1 MTTEIQRPTLRQ
13 WGCLLGLTA
22 AATVYNTSEFLPTA
36 LLTSIG
42 ESLGVS
48 ESGVGMVISTYAW
61 VVTLLS
67 LPLMILASRVSMR
80 RLLLWVLGLF
90 ALLQLATG
98 LSQGYWV
105 LMVSRMGVACV
116 HALFWAIVAPLAVR
130 QMPEAWHGVALG
142 TLSVGS
148 SVAMVLGIPLG
159 RALGLHVGW
168 RGAFLTL
175 GALAAILFLALLP
188 ALPPTPKEK
197 AFTFGEV
204 PGLLKNRT
212 LLKIYGAT
220 MLALGGYYCWNSYLD
235 AFLLKTAGL
244 TPNTIT
250 GIFTVLG
257 LASVGGGVLYT
268 LVSRR
273 CNRLLELGILTIGIP
288 LLILL
293 PVAHSLAL
301 TVLFCA
307 LPAIGFTLFNVSCQS
322 DVVSS
327 TQGSASAVAMAIFSA
342 LFNLGVAAGTLLG
355 AGVCDIASLGWTAP
369 VGGVVALLALS
380 ATLLGQSKKA

>member
-1 MTTEIQRPTLRQ
+1 MTTDNQRPTLRQ

-36 LLTSIG
+36 LLTNIG
-42 ESLGVS
+42 GTLAVS
-48 ESGVGMVISTYAW
+48 ESRVGLIISAYAW

-67 LPLMILASRVSMR
+67 LPLMVLASRFSMR
-80 RLLLWVLGLF
+80 RILFWVLGLF

-98 LSQGYWV
+98 LSQGYWA
-105 LMVSRMGVACV
+105 LMASRMGVACV

-175 GALAAILFLALLP
+175 GALAAAFFLALLP
-188 ALPPTPKEK
+188 ALPPAPKEK
-197 AFTFGEV
+197 AFTFREI

-220 MLALGGYYCWNSYLD
+220 ILALGGYYCWNSYLD

-244 TPNTIT
+244 TPNAIT

-257 LASVGGGVLYT
+257 IASVGGGVLYT

-273 CNRLLELGILTIGIP
+273 CNRLLELGVLTMGIP
-288 LLILL
+288 LLALL
-293 PVAHSLAL
+293 PATRFLAG
-301 TVLFCA
+301 TVLLCA
-307 LPAIGFTLFNVSCQS
+307 IPAIGFTLFNVACQS

-327 TQGSASAVAMAIFSA
+327 TRGNASAVAMAIFSA

-355 AGVCDIASLGWTAP
+355 AGVCNIASLGWTAP
-369 VGGVVALLALS
+369 VGGLLALLALS
-380 ATLLGQSKKA
+380 TTFFGRSQKP

>member
-1 MTTEIQRPTLRQ
+1 MTTENQRPTLRQ

-42 ESLGVS
+42 GSLEVS
-48 ESGVGMVISTYAW
+48 ESSVGMVISAYAW

-67 LPLMILASRVSMR
+67 LPLMILASRLPMR
-80 RLLLWVLGLF
+80 RLLLWVLALF
-90 ALLQLATG
+90 SLLQLATG
-98 LSQGYWV
+98 FSQGYWA
-105 LMVSRMGVACV
+105 LMASRMGVACV

-142 TLSVGS
+142 ILSVGS

-175 GALAAILFLALLP
+175 GAMAAALFLALLP
-188 ALPPTPKEK
+188 ALPPASKEK
-197 AFTFGEV
+197 AFTFREI
-204 PGLLKNRT
+204 PGLLQNRT
-212 LLKIYGAT
+212 LQKIYGAT
-220 MLALGGYYCWNSYLD
+220 ILALGGYYCWNSYLD

-244 TPNTIT
+244 TPNAIT
-250 GIFTVLG
+250 GIFTILG
-257 LASVGGGVLYT
+257 IASVGGGILYT

-273 CNRLLELGILTIGIP
+273 CSHLLELGVLAIGIP
-288 LLILL
+288 LLAL
-293 PVAHSLAL
+293 PSVSHSLAATAL
-301 TVLFCA
+301 LCA
-307 LPAIGFTLFNVSCQS
+307 IPALGFTLFNVTCQS

-327 TQGSASAVAMAIFSA
+327 TRGNASAVAMAIFSA

-355 AGVCDIASLGWTAP
+355 AGVCNTASLGWTAP
-369 VGGVVALLALS
+369 VGGLLALLALS
-380 ATLLGQSKKA
+380 VTLFRRSPKP

>member
-1 MTTEIQRPTLRQ
+1 MTTKTQRPTLRQ

-42 ESLGVS
+42 ESLGAS
-48 ESGVGMVISTYAW
+48 ESGVGMIISTYAW
-61 VVTLLS
+61 IVTLLS
-67 LPLMILASRVSMR
+67 VPLMILASRVSMR

-90 ALLQLATG
+90 ALLQLGTG
-98 LSQGYWV
+98 LSQGYWA
-105 LMVSRMGVACV
+105 LMACRMGVACV

-130 QMPEAWHGVALG
+130 QMPEAWRGVALG

-148 SVAMVLGIPLG
+148 SVAMVLGVPLG
-159 RALGLHVGW
+159 RMLGLHVGW

-175 GALAAILFLALLP
+175 GALAAALFLALLP
-188 ALPPTPKEK
+188 ALPATPKERPF
-197 AFTFGEV
+197 AFREV
-204 PGLLKNRT
+204 PALLKNHT
-212 LLKIYGAT
+212 LLRIYGAT

-235 AFLLKTAGL
+235 AFLLKSAGL
-244 TPNTIT
+244 SPNTIT

-257 LASVGGGVLYT
+257 LASVAGGVLYT

-273 CNRLLELGILTIGIP
+273 CSRLLELSILTIGLP
-288 LLILL
+288 LLALL
-293 PVAHSLAL
+293 PAAHCLAA
-301 TVLFCA
+301 TALFCA

-327 TQGSASAVAMAIFSA
+327 TEGSASAVAMAIFSA

-355 AGVCDIASLGWTAP
+355 AGVCNAASLGWTAP
-369 VGGVVALLALS
+369 VGGVVALFALG
-380 ATLLGQSKKA
+380 ATLFGQSKKA

>member
-1 MTTEIQRPTLRQ
+1 MTTDNQRPTLRQ

-36 LLTSIG
+36 LLTNIG
-42 ESLGVS
+42 GTLAVS
-48 ESGVGMVISTYAW
+48 ESRVGLIISAYAW

-67 LPLMILASRVSMR
+67 LPLMVLASRFSMR
-80 RLLLWVLGLF
+80 RILFWVLGLF

-98 LSQGYWV
+98 LSQGYWA
-105 LMVSRMGVACV
+105 LMASRMGVACV

-175 GALAAILFLALLP
+175 GALAAAFFLALLP
-188 ALPPTPKEK
+188 ALPPAPKEK
-197 AFTFGEV
+197 AFTFRKI

-220 MLALGGYYCWNSYLD
+220 ILALGGYYCWNSYLD

-244 TPNTIT
+244 TPNAIT

-257 LASVGGGVLYT
+257 IASVGGGVLYT

-273 CNRLLELGILTIGIP
+273 CNRLLELGVLTMGIP
-288 LLILL
+288 LLALL
-293 PVAHSLAL
+293 PATRFLAG
-301 TVLFCA
+301 TVLLCA
-307 LPAIGFTLFNVSCQS
+307 IPAIGFTLFNVACQS

-327 TQGSASAVAMAIFSA
+327 TRGNASAVAMAIFSA

-355 AGVCDIASLGWTAP
+355 AGVCNIASLGWTAP
-369 VGGVVALLALS
+369 VGGLLALLALS
-380 ATLLGQSKKA
+380 TTFFGRSQKP

>member
-1 MTTEIQRPTLRQ
+1 MTTENQRPTLRQ

-36 LLTSIG
+36 LLTNIG
-42 ESLGVS
+42 GSLEVS
-48 ESGVGMVISTYAW
+48 ESSVGMVISAYAW

-67 LPLMILASRVSMR
+67 LPLMILASRLPMR
-80 RLLLWVLGLF
+80 RLLLWVLALF
-90 ALLQLATG
+90 SLLQLATG
-98 LSQGYWV
+98 FSQGYWA
-105 LMVSRMGVACV
+105 LMASRMGVACV

-142 TLSVGS
+142 ILSVGS

-175 GALAAILFLALLP
+175 GAMAAALFLALLP
-188 ALPPTPKEK
+188 TLPPAPKEK
-197 AFTFGEV
+197 PFTFREI
-204 PGLLKNRT
+204 PGLLQNRT
-212 LLKIYGAT
+212 LQKIYGAT
-220 MLALGGYYCWNSYLD
+220 ILALGGYYCWNSYLD

-244 TPNTIT
+244 TPNAIT
-250 GIFTVLG
+250 GIFTILG
-257 LASVGGGVLYT
+257 IASVGGGILYT

-273 CNRLLELGILTIGIP
+273 CSHLLELGVLAIGIP
-288 LLILL
+288 LLAL
-293 PVAHSLAL
+293 PAASHSLAATAL
-301 TVLFCA
+301 LCA
-307 LPAIGFTLFNVSCQS
+307 IPALGFTLFNVACQS

-327 TQGSASAVAMAIFSA
+327 TRGNASAVAMAIFSA

-355 AGVCDIASLGWTAP
+355 AGVCNTASLGGTAP
-369 VGGVVALLALS
+369 VGGLLALLALS
-380 ATLLGQSKKA
+380 VTLFGRSPKP